1 MNQQT
6 AAVPFLQRPEA
17 KMAEDGAGDE
27 LGGGRSSGIIGV
39 IETEGITRGDGLL
52 QHLRDALKPLVASD
66 GPVDD
71 WRATG
76 DEVPRRISSG
86 SGGIEA

>member
-1 MNQQT
+1 
-6 AAVPFLQRPEA
+6 
-17 KMAEDGAGDE
+17 MAGDDAGDE

-39 IETEGITRGDGLL
+39 IEIEGITRGAGLL

-66 GPVDD
+66 GPADHR
-71 WRATG
+71 RATG

-86 SGGIEA
+86 SGGIGA